1 MVAPSQQVYSD
12 QGIALDGGR
21 LIPHR
26 PYAEAIY
33 AAVKIEATCK
43 YVRGWGWCG
52 LSPSALGSGPR
63 GRRFKSYRPDFQNQL
78 FTGIARC
85 LFCFCGHIGIGRA
98 SRSSRQFSNKTTN
111 IKGIAILRNS
121 INNCADRFNS
131 CSFRFWSL

>member
-43 YVRGWGWCG
+43 YVRGWG
-52 LSPSALGSGPR
+52 
-63 GRRFKSYRPDFQNQL
+63 
-78 FTGIARC
+78 
-85 LFCFCGHIGIGRA
+85 
-98 SRSSRQFSNKTTN
+98 
-111 IKGIAILRNS
+111 
-121 INNCADRFNS
+121 
-131 CSFRFWSL
+131 